1 MEDRSASVGKYLVT
15 MDDLQFI
22 VTFFSHRLKF
32 KYKIPK
38 GY

>member
-22 VTFFSHRLKF
+22 VTSPFLA
-32 KYKIPK
+32 IA
-38 GY
+38 